1 MSHSPDDPI
10 KNKWQRAEKIARG
23 KAPKPTSAKRIGAKA
38 LRFVSEQISAGPSV
52 HSAGYRT
59 QGCFVLHPS

>member
-23 KAPKPTSAKRIGAKA
+23 KAQATEAPEPGAHHQHAEHGMRRRSVLSLADTVK
-38 LRFVSEQISAGPSV
+38 QIDSFFDLP
-52 HSAGYRT
+52 
-59 QGCFVLHPS
+59 

>member
-23 KAPKPTSAKRIGAKA
+23 KLQATEAPKPTPAKRIEAKA
-38 LRFVSEQISAGPSV
+38 LRFVSEQ
-52 HSAGYRT
+52 
-59 QGCFVLHPS
+59 